1 MHAFQADR
9 ALKEEAGVAGLSWNR
24 VLRMT
29 VVISL
34 RTLALAL
41 LCTLLGA
48 AAPLSAASTETV
60 LYSFQKGAHGQSP
73 NGGLVRDA
81 KGNFY
86 GTTSEGGLLHN
97 NCGSGGCGTVFKV
110 TPAGVE
116 TVLYSFTGTNGDGNI
131 PGSGLMLDAN
141 GNLYGTT
148 VAGGNG
154 GHGTVFEVA
163 PNGAETVLYKFTG
176 RSDGATPDAGLMRD
190 AKGNLYGT
198 TLGGGL
204 KSQGAVFELTPAGSE
219 NALFSFNGP
228 DGASPRSTLI
238 QAGGNFYGTA
248 SGGGGSSACASGC
261 GVVFELSSNAT
272 ETVLHVFTG
281 GADGA
286 RPVGSLVQDAQGNLF
301 GTATNGGRLNKAC
314 PTGCGTVYKL
324 SPSPGGT
331 WTFTVLHKFTGEGDG
346 YYPAGGVVMDANGN
360 LYGLTG
366 GNTCWGNTCAGS
378 LYEISAAGTETILYK
393 FKGKADGQFPAG
405 SLVLDDK
412 GNLYGTTYAGGANG
426 YGTVFKV
433 TP

>member
-1 MHAFQADR
+1 MHSFQADR
-9 ALKEEAGVAGLSWNR
+9 APKEDASITDLSWNQ

-29 VVISL
+29 SIISR
-34 RTLALAL
+34 RTLALAV

-48 AAPLSAASTETV
+48 ASPLSAATETV
-60 LYSFQKGAHGQSP
+60 LYSFKKGAQGQLP

-86 GTTSEGGLLHN
+86 GTTSQGGLFKN
-97 NCGSGGCGTVFKV
+97 SCGSAGCGTVFEV
-110 TPAGVE
+110 TPAGTE
-116 TVLYSFTGTNGDGNI
+116 KVLYSFTGASGDGKI
-131 PGSGLMLDAN
+131 PGSGLMMDAS

-148 VAGGNG
+148 VSGGNG
-154 GHGTVFEVA
+154 SGTVFEVA
-163 PNGAETVLYKFTG
+163 LNGAEKVLYKFTG
-176 RSDGATPDAGLMRD
+176 RSDGSLPDAGLMRD
-190 AKGNLYGT
+190 SKGNLYGT
-198 TLGGGL
+198 TLAGGL
-204 KSQGAVFELTPAGSE
+204 KSHGAVFELTPAGSE
-219 NALFSFNGP
+219 TALFSFNGP
-228 DGASPRSTLI
+228 DGASPRSILI
-238 QAGGNFYGTA
+238 QSAGNFYGT
-248 SGGGGSSACASGC
+248 SSQGGGGSACASGC
-261 GVVFELSSNAT
+261 GVVFELSPNGT
-272 ETVLHVFTG
+272 QTVIHVFTG
-281 GADGA
+281 GTDGA
-286 RPVGSLVQDAQGNLF
+286 YPVGSLVRDAAGNLY

-346 YYPAGGVVMDANGN
+346 YYPAGGLVMDAKGN
-360 LYGLTG
+360 FYGLTG

-378 LYEISAAGTETILYK
+378 VFEITAAGTETILYK

>member
-1 MHAFQADR
+1 
-9 ALKEEAGVAGLSWNR
+9 
-24 VLRMT
+24 
-29 VVISL
+29 
-34 RTLALAL
+34 
-41 LCTLLGA
+41 
-48 AAPLSAASTETV
+48 
-60 LYSFQKGAHGQSP
+60 
-73 NGGLVRDA
+73 
-81 KGNFY
+81 
-86 GTTSEGGLLHN
+86 
-97 NCGSGGCGTVFKV
+97 
-110 TPAGVE
+110 
-116 TVLYSFTGTNGDGNI
+116 
-131 PGSGLMLDAN
+131 
-141 GNLYGTT
+141 
-148 VAGGNG
+148 
-154 GHGTVFEVA
+154 
-163 PNGAETVLYKFTG
+163 
-176 RSDGATPDAGLMRD
+176 MRD